1 MRGKLSPRIST
12 QEVFRLRINQRLVTL
27 LTLFIFLFVVGTI
40 IATRTVAYLEAGF
53 ELKGFLVEVITYV
66 IALTGWLFMFIYSYL
81 KGDFKD
87 VEAPKYDIL
96 ELHEK
101 IEQAE
106 KGGSK

>member
-1 MRGKLSPRIST
+1 MRISK
-12 QEVFRLRINQRLVTL
+12 NLVAL
-27 LTLFIFLFVVGTI
+27 LTLFIFIFVVGTV

-66 IALTGWLFMFIYSYL
+66 IALTGWFFLFIYSYL

-87 VEAPKYDIL
+87 IEAPKYDVL
-96 ELHEK
+96 ELEEK

-106 KGGSK
+106 KGGNK

>member
-1 MRGKLSPRIST
+1 MRISK
-12 QEVFRLRINQRLVTL
+12 NLVVV
-27 LTLFIFLFVVGTI
+27 LTLFIFIFVVGTI

-66 IALTGWLFMFIYSYL
+66 IALTGWLFLFIYSYL

-96 ELHEK
+96 ELEEK
-101 IEQAE
+101 IEKAE
-106 KGGSK
+106 KGGIK

>member
-1 MRGKLSPRIST
+1 M
-12 QEVFRLRINQRLVTL
+12 RINQKLVTL

-66 IALTGWLFMFIYSYL
+66 IALTGWLFLFIYSYL

-87 VEAPKYDIL
+87 IEAPKYDIL

-106 KGGSK
+106 KGGSNNG

>member
-1 MRGKLSPRIST
+1 MRISK
-12 QEVFRLRINQRLVTL
+12 NLVVI
-27 LTLFIFLFVVGTI
+27 LTLFIFIFVVGTI

-66 IALTGWLFMFIYSYL
+66 IALTGWLFLFIYSYL

-96 ELHEK
+96 ELEEK
-101 IEQAE
+101 IEKAE
-106 KGGSK
+106 KGGIK